1 MKSKFFTFILALI
14 AGASMSLQAQKVKV
28 GDLYYELNKPN
39 DGEATVIW
47 GISDDPMDDI
57 ENTQRYK
64 GAITIPSSITYNA
77 NNYTV
82 TVIGGIYENGKTD
95 LAHMYGAFT
104 NCTELTAI
112 SIPNTVTKIF
122 SKSFMNCS
130 SLTAITIP
138 NMGVS
143 ENDCYVGPGLFEGCT
158 SLEVISL
165 GSGVLG
171 IDEKHSINVYGY
183 VTSLA
188 EFLNEVGIPALKAI
202 QVDPANPK
210 YCSVDGV
217 LFTKDMT
224 TLIAYPASKEGTSYT
239 IPASVT
245 SITKGAFGYNKNL
258 QSITIPDGV
267 TEIPWAAFLKATG
280 LKSISIPASVTIIE
294 EFSFTNCSSLESVA
308 IQNATYVTTGFLFRG
323 CSSLKSVKLP
333 TANNALEA
341 TDAGN
346 IIFNIIGMQ
355 MFAGCS
361 SLTSIT
367 IPDVVETIGDN
378 AFANCS
384 SLETI
389 TLPASLKSNGIGSDA
404 FYGCS
409 GLQSFSIA
417 NSNEAYAITDGV
429 LYTNDKDS
437 LLAYPVGKASD
448 LFIPEST
455 ITTIADDAFSGANKL
470 KAINIP
476 DGVTTIG
483 DNAFEKCN
491 QLTSL
496 VLPKKLTSIGEDAF
510 KDCSN
515 LASVTFPEGLL
526 TIGTA
531 AFDSDGALSKIV
543 IPSTVTTIGT
553 RAFAICTGLTSVTC
567 YATVPPTLG
576 TNCFVSVPAS
586 TPFYVP
592 DLAYDTYNDDTKWKT
607 LNLQRFAPLRYD
619 YKSGFVA
626 TLLPPAG
633 TLAYSGEITLPEV
646 VSFGGFDYT
655 VTGIAANAFR
665 NANNLQSV
673 SIPKTVTSIGE
684 AAFYGATGL
693 AEISVD
699 AANTAFCSVDN
710 VLMDKAQNTIIAYP
724 AGTAATEY
732 TTPASVTTIGMG
744 AFAGSKNL
752 KELTLSENV
761 ASIGEGAF
769 ANCAALTTITSEAV
783 TPPVCAIVGKGTAY
797 EETPF
802 DGITKTIPVYV
813 PAGTV
818 EAYNAA
824 DGWSYFS
831 NIQGP
836 FDPTGKTAYELVDL
850 STESLTEGK
859 YLIVFDDNKA
869 HAAVSGKDLIV
880 SSDELTIINGVAYV
894 PEETVCDVTIA
905 PLGTDSFS
913 ILLAD
918 GTSYLDLQ
926 AKNSVTTAATPA
938 GFAITAGDDKTAQI
952 AKYLPSESKTYV
964 LKRNGNYF
972 RMYSGTTY
980 TLPSLYRLKKN
991 DPTGI
996 EDIDA
1001 SSLQEGDRG
1010 RLILLDGQI
1019 FILRGDKIYTITG
1032 QTVK

>member
-1 MKSKFFTFILALI
+1 MKKIFTFILALI

-28 GDLYYELNKPN
+28 GDLYYKLDEPN

-47 GISDDPMDDI
+47 GNSADNMDDI

-82 TVIGGIYENGKTD
+82 TAIGGFLASGGGDD
-95 LAHMYGAFT
+95 LANMYGAFT

-112 SIPNTVTKIF
+112 SIPNTVTRIYA
-122 SKSFMNCS
+122 KSFMNCS

-138 NMGVS
+138 NIGS
-143 ENDCYVGPGLFEGCT
+143 TAQSVGPGLFEGCT
-158 SLEVISL
+158 SLEVISF
-165 GSGVLG
+165 GSGVLR
-171 IDEKHSINVYGY
+171 INEDEGINVYGH
-183 VTSLA
+183 SNGIIEALQ
-188 EFLNEVGIPALKAI
+188 EEGIPALKAI
-202 QVDPANPK
+202 QVDGANPN

-239 IPASVT
+239 IPASIT
-245 SITKGAFGYNKNL
+245 SISEGAFAYNKNL

-267 TEIPWAAFLKATG
+267 TKIPSYTFLKATG
-280 LKSISIPASVTIIE
+280 LKNLSIPASVTIINE
-294 EFSFTNCSSLESVA
+294 LSFTDCSSLESVA
-308 IQNATYVTTGFLFRG
+308 IQNATNVTTGFLFRG
-323 CSSLKSVKLP
+323 CSSLQSVQLP
-333 TANNALEA
+333 TADLALS
-341 TDAGN
+341 N
-346 IIFNIIGMQ
+346 KIGMQ

-361 SLTSIT
+361 ALTEIT

-409 GLQSFSIA
+409 GLQSFAIDEA
-417 NSNEAYAITDGV
+417 NEAYATTDGV

-437 LLAYPVGKASD
+437 LLAYPVGKASE

-455 ITTIADDAFSGANKL
+455 ITTIAADAFHGATKL

-510 KDCSN
+510 KDCSK
-515 LASVTFPEGLL
+515 LASVTMPEGLIS
-526 TIGTA
+526 IGA
-531 AFDSDGALSKIV
+531 YAFDSDAKLKKIE
-543 IPSTVTTIGT
+543 IPSTVTSIGT

-699 AANTAFCSVDN
+699 AANTAFCSVDD
-710 VLMDKAQNTIIAYP
+710 VLMNKAQTTILAYAP
-724 AGTAATEY
+724 GKADSEF
-732 TTPASVTTIGMG
+732 TTPATVTTIGMG

-752 KELTLSENV
+752 KELTFSENV

-769 ANCAALTTITSEAV
+769 ANCTAITAINSEAV
-783 TPPVCAIVGKGTAY
+783 TPPVCAIVGKGTAS

-824 DGWSYFS
+824 DGWSYFD

-836 FDPTGKTAYELVDL
+836 FDPTGKVAYELVDL
-850 STESLTEGK
+850 STESLTAGK

-869 HAAVSGKDLIV
+869 HAEVGGSQKKDLIA
-880 SSDELTIINGVAYV
+880 SSDELNIVGNTAYV
-894 PEETVCDVTIA
+894 PEGTACDVTIA
-905 PLGTDSFS
+905 PFGVGEYS
-913 ILLAD
+913 ILLAGD
-918 GTSYLDLQ
+918 TVYLDLQ

-938 GFAITAGDDKTAQI
+938 GFSISDAGEGDQTVKI

-964 LKRNGNYF
+964 LKHNGNYF

-980 TLPSLYRLKKN
+980 TLPSLYRKKT
-991 DPTGI
+991 DSPTGMDNI
-996 EDIDA
+996 QDTDVQ
-1001 SSLQEGDRG
+1001 STKVLR
-1010 RLILLDGQI
+1010 DGQI
-1019 FILRGDKIYTITG
+1019 FILRNGKVYDLTG
-1032 QTVK
+1032 RKL